1 MKRLFY
7 PTIALLNRMGYTKK
21 FTLLW
26 LVSLVAISVVV
37 YSLFASLDRVIQPSQ
52 RELQGLALIEP
63 VSRTVQSIQLHRG
76 LSTALLSGNE
86 TMRDRRAARER
97 EAAEAFKAM
106 EGVLPTGLAS
116 SEDFR
121 SIKANWERLRKEGL
135 QWTVTENFAAHTR
148 LVGQLQLFELSI
160 ADDYALTLDTELTT
174 FYLIDTTIN
183 RLPHALE
190 HLGQLRAYGTGIL
203 ARKQI
208 TESQKAKINSLM
220 GESGSTLNELKIN
233 LDKTGRY
240 NPAVRESL
248 LAAYGGIADSARR
261 ITGLVESDILT
272 GHFTTPPDGFMD
284 MATTEID
291 NGYTQMYQVLLPTTK
306 MLIEARIAQA
316 KETLL
321 ITVSSAL
328 LLFLLVVYI
337 SVSIYYAIIGSI
349 KSLVHSAHI
358 FAGGDL
364 SQRINLGTRDEI
376 SQIGDSFNKMAD
388 GFNAL
393 LEARREDEVR
403 LRATIESAIDAVV
416 QMDAEGIIIGWNSQA
431 EKTFGWTHEEAV
443 GHAMSETI
451 IPPQY
456 REAHKRGLKHFLLSG
471 EGPILN
477 SRIEFLGLHRDG
489 HEFPVELSIV
499 PLKMAGK
506 YEFSAFIHDIT
517 GRRQAEEKL
526 QAARQ
531 HEVEALNEL
540 RVMLNISG
548 EGFWKVDQS
557 GYLVEVND
565 AYCHL
570 SGYARDEIIGAHI
583 SKFDAIEQTPE
594 AIAAHSRLIIEQSFD
609 RFETRHRHRDGHLID
624 IEVSTSFIPELNCFI
639 AFLRDV
645 TKRKLMEDGLK
656 YSENRFRALMEQSPL
671 SIQIFTP
678 DGRTLSVNRTW
689 ENMWG
694 ITLEALAQY
703 NVLQDKQLIAK
714 GVMPYI
720 EKAFAGEVVEV
731 PAIFYDMDANREVA
745 SSGKK
750 FWVRAYIYPLKN
762 AAGDIQE
769 VALIHEDVTERKLAQ
784 IELQHNQYLLNEA
797 QRMGHLGSWELDLLS
812 GELRWSDEIYRIFE
826 LDPARFSPSYE
837 NFLNVIHP
845 DDRDKVNQ
853 AYTRSL
859 ENHQPYDIV
868 HRLQFADGRTKWVHE
883 HCISEFDASG
893 KPLHSVGA
901 VQDIT
906 EQYLAAEQLRI
917 AAATFKAQE
926 AILITDPD
934 ANILR
939 VNQAFEVLA
948 GYSAEELIG
957 KTPRILQSGRHDKAF
972 YQAMWSELLDT
983 GKWSGEI
990 WDRRKDGEIYPKFM
1004 TITAVYDDHHQLTH
1018 YVAMSSDIS
1027 QRKQSEQ
1034 EIHQLAFYDPLTKL
1048 PNRRLLLDRLRQA
1061 MAVSSRSSR
1070 HGALLFLDLDH
1081 FKTINDTQG
1090 HAMGDLLLI
1099 EVAHRLLSCVREG
1112 DSVARLGGDEF
1123 VVVLEELS
1131 SDPDEAATQTDLIA
1145 EKLRNELGRPY
1156 ALKNYECHSTPSI
1169 GICLFRGHLE
1179 SVEDLLKHA
1188 DVAMYQAK
1196 AAGRNAIR
1204 FFDPQMQMALD
1215 VRTVLETRLRSALA
1229 RQQFR
1234 VYYQAQVGSRG
1245 KVTGAEVLLR
1255 WEHPEVGLVSPA
1267 QFIPLTEE
1275 TGLIVPIGLWVLETA
1290 CAQLKTW
1297 QHDALTRDLTLAVN
1311 VSAKQFRQ
1319 ADFVAQVQRVL
1330 LASGAKPS
1338 HLKLELTESTVL
1350 ENVDDTIAKMREIKM
1365 LGVSFSMDDFGTG
1378 YSSLQYLKRLPLDQ
1392 IKIDQSFV
1400 RDIISDPNDAAIV
1413 QTIIAM
1419 TEALGLNV
1427 IAEGVETEAQRDFL
1441 DKHRCHAFQGY
1452 LFSKPVPVEGFEAL
1466 LKR

>member
-63 VSRTVQSIQLHRG
+63 VSRTVQSIHLHRG

-183 RLPHALE
+183 GLPHALE

-261 ITGLVESDILT
+261 ISGLVESDILT

-284 MATTEID
+284 MATAEID

-349 KSLVHSAHI
+349 KSLVHSANI

-388 GFNAL
+388 GFTAL

-477 SRIEFLGLHRDG
+477 SRIEFLGLHRD
-489 HEFPVELSIV
+489 
-499 PLKMAGK
+499 
-506 YEFSAFIHDIT
+506 
-517 GRRQAEEKL
+517 
-526 QAARQ
+526 
-531 HEVEALNEL
+531 
-540 RVMLNISG
+540 
-548 EGFWKVDQS
+548 
-557 GYLVEVND
+557 D

-624 IEVSTSFIPELNCFI
+624 IEVSTSFIPDLNCFI
-639 AFLRDV
+639 VFLRDV

-784 IELQHNQYLLNEA
+784 IELQ
-797 QRMGHLGSWELDLLS
+797 
-812 GELRWSDEIYRIFE
+812 YR
-826 LDPARFSPSYE
+826 
-837 NFLNVIHP
+837 
-845 DDRDKVNQ
+845 
-853 AYTRSL
+853 
-859 ENHQPYDIV
+859 
-868 HRLQFADGRTKWVHE
+868 
-883 HCISEFDASG
+883 
-893 KPLHSVGA
+893 
-901 VQDIT
+901 
-906 EQYLAAEQLRI
+906 
-917 AAATFKAQE
+917 
-926 AILITDPD
+926 
-934 ANILR
+934 
-939 VNQAFEVLA
+939 
-948 GYSAEELIG
+948 
-957 KTPRILQSGRHDKAF
+957 
-972 YQAMWSELLDT
+972 
-983 GKWSGEI
+983 
-990 WDRRKDGEIYPKFM
+990 
-1004 TITAVYDDHHQLTH
+1004 
-1018 YVAMSSDIS
+1018 
-1027 QRKQSEQ
+1027 
-1034 EIHQLAFYDPLTKL
+1034 
-1048 PNRRLLLDRLRQA
+1048 
-1061 MAVSSRSSR
+1061 
-1070 HGALLFLDLDH
+1070 
-1081 FKTINDTQG
+1081 
-1090 HAMGDLLLI
+1090 
-1099 EVAHRLLSCVREG
+1099 
-1112 DSVARLGGDEF
+1112 
-1123 VVVLEELS
+1123 
-1131 SDPDEAATQTDLIA
+1131 
-1145 EKLRNELGRPY
+1145 
-1156 ALKNYECHSTPSI
+1156 
-1169 GICLFRGHLE
+1169 
-1179 SVEDLLKHA
+1179 
-1188 DVAMYQAK
+1188 
-1196 AAGRNAIR
+1196 
-1204 FFDPQMQMALD
+1204 
-1215 VRTVLETRLRSALA
+1215 
-1229 RQQFR
+1229 
-1234 VYYQAQVGSRG
+1234 
-1245 KVTGAEVLLR
+1245 
-1255 WEHPEVGLVSPA
+1255 
-1267 QFIPLTEE
+1267 
-1275 TGLIVPIGLWVLETA
+1275 
-1290 CAQLKTW
+1290 
-1297 QHDALTRDLTLAVN
+1297 
-1311 VSAKQFRQ
+1311 
-1319 ADFVAQVQRVL
+1319 
-1330 LASGAKPS
+1330 
-1338 HLKLELTESTVL
+1338 
-1350 ENVDDTIAKMREIKM
+1350 
-1365 LGVSFSMDDFGTG
+1365 
-1378 YSSLQYLKRLPLDQ
+1378 
-1392 IKIDQSFV
+1392 
-1400 RDIISDPNDAAIV
+1400 
-1413 QTIIAM
+1413 
-1419 TEALGLNV
+1419 
-1427 IAEGVETEAQRDFL
+1427 
-1441 DKHRCHAFQGY
+1441 
-1452 LFSKPVPVEGFEAL
+1452 
-1466 LKR
+1466 

>member
-1 MKRLFY
+1 MKRLFS

-37 YSLFASLDRVIQPSQ
+37 YSLFASLERVIQPSQ
-52 RELQGLALIEP
+52 RELQGLTLIEP

-76 LSTALLSGNE
+76 FSTALLGGNE

-183 RLPHALE
+183 RLPHAFE
-190 HLGQLRAYGTGIL
+190 HLGQLRAYGTCIL

-220 GESGSTLNELKIN
+220 GESGSTFNELKVNIE
-233 LDKTGRY
+233 KTGRY
-240 NPAVRESL
+240 NPAVREAL

-261 ITGLVESDILT
+261 ISGLVESDILT
-272 GHFTTPPDGFMD
+272 GHFATPPDVFMD
-284 MATTEID
+284 MATAEID

-306 MLIEARIAQA
+306 ALIEARIAQA

-349 KSLVHSAHI
+349 KSLVHSAHT

-364 SQRINLGTRDEI
+364 SQRIRLGTRDEL

-388 GFNAL
+388 GFSAL
-393 LEARREDEVR
+393 LEARREDEAR
-403 LRATIESAIDAVV
+403 IRATIESALDAVV

-431 EKTFGWTHEEAV
+431 EKTFGWTREEAV
-443 GHAMSETI
+443 GRVLSETI

-456 REAHKRGLKHFLLSG
+456 REAHKRGMKHFLLSG

-477 SRIEFLGLHRDG
+477 SRVEFLGLHRDG
-489 HEFPVELSIV
+489 HEFPVELSIA
-499 PLKMAGK
+499 PLKMADK

-517 GRRQAEEKL
+517 GRKQAEEKL
-526 QAARQ
+526 QAARH
-531 HEVEALNEL
+531 HEVEALSEL
-540 RVMLNISG
+540 RVMLNTSG
-548 EGFWKVDQS
+548 EGFWKMDQS
-557 GYLVEVND
+557 GRIIEAND
-565 AYCHL
+565 AYCRIT
-570 SGYARDEIIGAHI
+570 GYARDEIVGAHV
-583 SKFDAIEQTPE
+583 SKFEAIEQTPE
-594 AIAAHSRLIIEQSFD
+594 EVAAHIRLVIERGSD
-609 RFETRHRHRDGHLID
+609 RFETRHRHRDGHLVD
-624 IEVSTSFIPELNCFI
+624 IEVSISFIAETNCFI
-639 AFLRDV
+639 VFLR
-645 TKRKLMEDGLK
+645 
-656 YSENRFRALMEQSPL
+656 
-671 SIQIFTP
+671 
-678 DGRTLSVNRTW
+678 
-689 ENMWG
+689 
-694 ITLEALAQY
+694 
-703 NVLQDKQLIAK
+703 
-714 GVMPYI
+714 
-720 EKAFAGEVVEV
+720 
-731 PAIFYDMDANREVA
+731 
-745 SSGKK
+745 
-750 FWVRAYIYPLKN
+750 
-762 AAGDIQE
+762 
-769 VALIHEDVTERKLAQ
+769 DVTERKLAH

-797 QRMGHLGSWELDLLS
+797 QRMGRLGSWELDLLS
-812 GELRWSDEIYRIFE
+812 GELRWSDEVYRIFE

-845 DDRDKVNQ
+845 DDRDRVNQ
-853 AYTRSL
+853 VYTQSL
-859 ENHQPYDIV
+859 KNRQPYDIV

-893 KPLHSVGA
+893 EPLRSVGA

-917 AAATFKAQE
+917 AAATFEAQE

-934 ANILR
+934 ANVLR
-939 VNQAFEVLA
+939 VNQAFEGLS

-1061 MAVSSRSSR
+1061 MAISTRSSR
-1070 HGALLFLDLDH
+1070 HGAVLFLDLDH

-1099 EVAHRLLSCVREG
+1099 EV
-1112 DSVARLGGDEF
+1112 
-1123 VVVLEELS
+1123 
-1131 SDPDEAATQTDLIA
+1131 
-1145 EKLRNELGRPY
+1145 
-1156 ALKNYECHSTPSI
+1156 
-1169 GICLFRGHLE
+1169 
-1179 SVEDLLKHA
+1179 
-1188 DVAMYQAK
+1188 
-1196 AAGRNAIR
+1196 
-1204 FFDPQMQMALD
+1204 
-1215 VRTVLETRLRSALA
+1215 
-1229 RQQFR
+1229 
-1234 VYYQAQVGSRG
+1234 
-1245 KVTGAEVLLR
+1245 
-1255 WEHPEVGLVSPA
+1255 
-1267 QFIPLTEE
+1267 
-1275 TGLIVPIGLWVLETA
+1275 
-1290 CAQLKTW
+1290 
-1297 QHDALTRDLTLAVN
+1297 
-1311 VSAKQFRQ
+1311 
-1319 ADFVAQVQRVL
+1319 
-1330 LASGAKPS
+1330 
-1338 HLKLELTESTVL
+1338 
-1350 ENVDDTIAKMREIKM
+1350 
-1365 LGVSFSMDDFGTG
+1365 
-1378 YSSLQYLKRLPLDQ
+1378 
-1392 IKIDQSFV
+1392 
-1400 RDIISDPNDAAIV
+1400 
-1413 QTIIAM
+1413 
-1419 TEALGLNV
+1419 
-1427 IAEGVETEAQRDFL
+1427 
-1441 DKHRCHAFQGY
+1441 
-1452 LFSKPVPVEGFEAL
+1452 
-1466 LKR
+1466 

>member
-261 ITGLVESDILT
+261 ISGLVESDILT

-349 KSLVHSAHI
+349 KSLVHSANI

-376 SQIGDSFNKMAD
+376 SQIGESFNKMAD
-388 GFNAL
+388 GFTAL
-393 LEARREDEVR
+393 LEAR
-403 LRATIESAIDAVV
+403 
-416 QMDAEGIIIGWNSQA
+416 
-431 EKTFGWTHEEAV
+431 
-443 GHAMSETI
+443 
-451 IPPQY
+451 
-456 REAHKRGLKHFLLSG
+456 
-471 EGPILN
+471 
-477 SRIEFLGLHRDG
+477 
-489 HEFPVELSIV
+489 
-499 PLKMAGK
+499 
-506 YEFSAFIHDIT
+506 
-517 GRRQAEEKL
+517 
-526 QAARQ
+526 
-531 HEVEALNEL
+531 
-540 RVMLNISG
+540 
-548 EGFWKVDQS
+548 
-557 GYLVEVND
+557 
-565 AYCHL
+565 
-570 SGYARDEIIGAHI
+570 
-583 SKFDAIEQTPE
+583 
-594 AIAAHSRLIIEQSFD
+594 
-609 RFETRHRHRDGHLID
+609 
-624 IEVSTSFIPELNCFI
+624 
-639 AFLRDV
+639 
-645 TKRKLMEDGLK
+645 
-656 YSENRFRALMEQSPL
+656 
-671 SIQIFTP
+671 
-678 DGRTLSVNRTW
+678 
-689 ENMWG
+689 
-694 ITLEALAQY
+694 
-703 NVLQDKQLIAK
+703 
-714 GVMPYI
+714 
-720 EKAFAGEVVEV
+720 
-731 PAIFYDMDANREVA
+731 
-745 SSGKK
+745 
-750 FWVRAYIYPLKN
+750 
-762 AAGDIQE
+762 
-769 VALIHEDVTERKLAQ
+769 KLAQ
-784 IELQHNQYLLNEA
+784 LELQHNQDLLNEA
-797 QRMGHLGSWELDLLS
+797 QRMGHLGSWELDLLR
-812 GELRWSDEIYRIFE
+812 GELRWSDEVYRIFE

-837 NFLNVIHP
+837 NFLSVIHP
-845 DDRDKVNQ
+845 GDRDRVNQ
-853 AYTRSL
+853 AYTQSL
-859 ENHQPYDIV
+859 ENYQPYDIV

-893 KPLHSVGA
+893 EPLRSVGA

-917 AAATFKAQE
+917 AAATFEAQE

-934 ANILR
+934 ANVLR
-939 VNQAFEVLA
+939 VNQAFEGLS
-948 GYSAEELIG
+948 GYSAEELLG
-957 KTPRILQSGRHDKAF
+957 KNPRVLQSGRHDKAF

-1061 MAVSSRSSR
+1061 MAISTRSSR
-1070 HGALLFLDLDH
+1070 HGAVLFLDLDH

-1099 EVAHRLLSCVREG
+1099 EVARRLQGCVREG
-1112 DSVARLGGDEF
+1112 DGVARLGGGGF
-1123 VVVLEELS
+1123 LVLLEDMS
-1131 SDPDEAATQTDLIA
+1131 APPDEI
-1145 EKLRNELGRPY
+1145 GR
-1156 ALKNYECHSTPSI
+1156 A
-1169 GICLFRGHLE
+1169 
-1179 SVEDLLKHA
+1179 
-1188 DVAMYQAK
+1188 
-1196 AAGRNAIR
+1196 
-1204 FFDPQMQMALD
+1204 
-1215 VRTVLETRLRSALA
+1215 
-1229 RQQFR
+1229 
-1234 VYYQAQVGSRG
+1234 
-1245 KVTGAEVLLR
+1245 
-1255 WEHPEVGLVSPA
+1255 
-1267 QFIPLTEE
+1267 
-1275 TGLIVPIGLWVLETA
+1275 
-1290 CAQLKTW
+1290 
-1297 QHDALTRDLTLAVN
+1297 
-1311 VSAKQFRQ
+1311 
-1319 ADFVAQVQRVL
+1319 
-1330 LASGAKPS
+1330 
-1338 HLKLELTESTVL
+1338 
-1350 ENVDDTIAKMREIKM
+1350 
-1365 LGVSFSMDDFGTG
+1365 
-1378 YSSLQYLKRLPLDQ
+1378 
-1392 IKIDQSFV
+1392 
-1400 RDIISDPNDAAIV
+1400 
-1413 QTIIAM
+1413 
-1419 TEALGLNV
+1419 
-1427 IAEGVETEAQRDFL
+1427 
-1441 DKHRCHAFQGY
+1441 
-1452 LFSKPVPVEGFEAL
+1452 
-1466 LKR
+1466 